1 MGLKHLKV
9 RTKMALLGAATVI
22 AMIVMCLIFS
32 NGMYEISQLS
42 TDEMET
48 VVNSRYDAEIKKQVD
63 TAISML
69 NHVYSDYEEGESTLE
84 EAKIKGAHI
93 LRDMRYGEE
102 GYFWADTY
110 EGESVVLL
118 GNETEG
124 TNRYEATDVQ
134 GNFYVKDFISNGK
147 QSEGGYTDYYFVK
160 EGETEEL
167 PKRAYT
173 KAFEPFEWVVGTGN
187 YIDDIAI
194 QIQEY
199 SEQQNAFIGTK
210 IKTALFMGF
219 VLILLVAL
227 FIILI
232 SREIISS
239 LKKAVGYNNLLGS
252 GDFSTDLPD
261 AFLARK
267 DDFGNL
273 ARTMNQMK
281 KNISTLIGQIHEE
294 SDSIK
299 DAAMDINNEVSSV
312 NGEMETVSATT
323 EELAAS
329 MEEVAAA
336 SQEIIAMSQEINA
349 SSQTISKKSEE
360 ASHRVDEIA
369 KRAGEAMEF
378 AENDH
383 KAASN
388 ISGRIRNDLGQAL
401 ENVKVVEQINVL
413 SEAIM
418 SITSQTN
425 MLSLNASIEAARAG
439 EAGKGFAV
447 VADQIRVLAEQS
459 KQAVVD
465 IQTITGQVN
474 EAVDELASDAKELL
488 EFVSKDVSRS
498 YRSFED
504 TAQAYKDD
512 SQYIDALI
520 TEFKDESGHLAQ
532 AIDGIMTAI
541 EEVSTSTDEGAKGT
555 TDIAQRISDVVLKTE
570 KMTHSAAHTNERVEI
585 LGDEVGKFKI

>member
-1 MGLKHLKV
+1 MKHLKV

>member
-1 MGLKHLKV
+1 MKHLKV

-42 TDEMET
+42 TKEMET
-48 VVNSRYDAEIKKQVD
+48 VINSRYDAEIKKQVD

-93 LRDMRYGEE
+93 LRDLRYGEE

-118 GNETEG
+118 GNDTEG

-199 SEQQNAFIGTK
+199 SDQQNSFIGTK

-252 GDFSTDLPD
+252 GDFSTDLPE

-323 EELAAS
+323 EQLAAS

-336 SQEIIAMSQEINA
+336 SQEIIAMSQEINS

-378 AENDH
+378 AETDH
-383 KAASN
+383 KAASS
-388 ISGRIRNDLGQAL
+388 ISGRIRSDLGQAL

-488 EFVSKDVSRS
+488 EFVSTDVSRS
-498 YRSFED
+498 YQSFEG

-520 TEFKDESGHLAQ
+520 TEFKDESEHLAQ
-532 AIDGIMTAI
+532 AINGIMTAI

>member
-1 MGLKHLKV
+1 
-9 RTKMALLGAATVI
+9 
-22 AMIVMCLIFS
+22 
-32 NGMYEISQLS
+32 
-42 TDEMET
+42 
-48 VVNSRYDAEIKKQVD
+48 
-63 TAISML
+63 
-69 NHVYSDYEEGESTLE
+69 
-84 EAKIKGAHI
+84 
-93 LRDMRYGEE
+93 MRYGEE

>member
-1 MGLKHLKV
+1 
-9 RTKMALLGAATVI
+9 MALLCTTTIFAMVVI
-22 AMIVMCLIFS
+22 CLIFS
-32 NGMYEISQLS
+32 NGMYQINELS
-42 TDEMET
+42 SKEMEN
-48 VVNSRYDAEIKKQVD
+48 VINSRYDSEIKKQVD

-69 NHVYSDYEEGESTLE
+69 NHVYSDYEEGGITLE
-84 EAKIKGAHI
+84 EAKTKGAHI

-134 GNFYVKDFISNGK
+134 GNYYVKDFISNGK
-147 QSEGGYTDYYFVK
+147 ESDGGYTDYYFTK
-160 EGETEEL
+160 EGETVEL

-187 YIDDIAI
+187 YIDDIAV
-194 QIQEY
+194 QVQEY
-199 SEQQNAFIGTK
+199 YDQQNAFIGK
-210 IKTALFMGF
+210 RIKSAFLTGF
-219 VLILLVAL
+219 VLILAVAI

-232 SREIISS
+232 SKEIISS
-239 LKKAVGYNNLLGS
+239 LKKAVSYNNLLGN
-252 GDFSTDLPD
+252 GDFSTELPN
-261 AFLARK
+261 AFISRK
-267 DDFGNL
+267 DDFGSL
-273 ARTMNQMK
+273 AKTMNQMK
-281 KNISTLIGQIHEE
+281 NNISSLIGQIHTE
-294 SDSIK
+294 SDKIK
-299 DAAMDINNEVSSV
+299 DAATDINQEVSAV

-336 SQEIIAMSQEINA
+336 SEEIIAMSHEINSTSQNI
-349 SSQTISKKSEE
+349 SSKAGE
-360 ASHRVDEIA
+360 ASERVTEIA
-369 KRAGEAMEF
+369 KRAEEAMQF
-378 AENDH
+378 TINDH

-388 ISGRIRNDLGQAL
+388 ISGRIREDLGQAL

-474 EAVDELASDAKELL
+474 EAVGELASDAKELL
-488 EFVSKDVSRS
+488 EFVSTDVSKS
-498 YRSFED
+498 YSSFEE
-504 TAQAYKDD
+504 TVQAYKDD
-512 SQYIDALI
+512 SEYIDALV
-520 TEFKDESGHLAQ
+520 TEFSEESDHLTE
-532 AIDGIMTAI
+532 AIGSIMTAI

-555 TDIAQRISDVVLKTE
+555 TDIAQRISDVVIKTE
-570 KMTHSAAHTNERVEI
+570 KMTQSAAHTSERVEV
-585 LGDEVGKFKI
+585 LGHEVEKFKI

>member
-1 MGLKHLKV
+1 MKHLKV

-336 SQEIIAMSQEINA
+336 SQEIIAMSQKINA

>member
-1 MGLKHLKV
+1 MRHLKV
-9 RTKMALLGAATVI
+9 RTKMTLLCVATVL
-22 AMIVMCLIFS
+22 AMFALCVIFS
-32 NGMYEISQLS
+32 NGMYEINQLS
-42 TDEMET
+42 TKEMKT
-48 VVNSRYDAEIKKQVD
+48 IISNRYDDEIKKQVD
-63 TAISML
+63 TAMSML
-69 NHVYSDYEEGESTLE
+69 DHVYSEYEEGETTLE
-84 EAKIKGAHI
+84 EAKTKGAHI

-110 EGESVVLL
+110 DGENVVLL
-118 GNETEG
+118 GGDTEG
-124 TNRYEATDVQ
+124 TNRYEAKDMK
-134 GNFYVKDFISNGK
+134 GNFYIKDIINNGK
-147 QSEGGYTDYYFVK
+147 QSEGGYTDYYFSK
-160 EGETEEL
+160 EGESEEL
-167 PKRAYT
+167 QKRAYS

-187 YIDDIAI
+187 YVDDIDS

-199 SEQQNAFIGTK
+199 YNQQNTYIGKK
-210 IKTALFMGF
+210 IKTALLMAFI
-219 VLILLVAL
+219 LILIVAL

-232 SREIISS
+232 SREIIAS
-239 LKKAVGYNNLLGS
+239 LKKAVNYNNLLGK
-252 GDFSTDLPD
+252 GDFSNEVPTAL
-261 AFLARK
+261 LTRK

-281 KNISTLIGQIHEE
+281 NNISTLIGQIHEE
-294 SDSIK
+294 SNSIK
-299 DAAMDINNEVSSV
+299 DASMDINNEVSSV
-312 NGEMETVSATT
+312 NEEMETVSATT
-323 EELAAS
+323 EQLAAS

-336 SQEIIAMSQEINA
+336 SQEIIAMSQEINS
-349 SSQTISKKSEE
+349 SSQKISVKSQE
-360 ASHRVDEIA
+360 ASKRVTEIA
-369 KRAGEAMEF
+369 NRAEDAMEF
-378 AENDH
+378 TQNDH
-383 KAASN
+383 KAASS
-388 ISGRIRNDLGQAL
+388 ISGRIRKDLGQAL

-465 IQTITGQVN
+465 IQSITKQVN
-474 EAVDELASDAKELL
+474 EAVLELASDAKELL
-488 EFVSKDVSRS
+488 EFVSTDVSRS
-498 YRSFED
+498 YRSFEE

-512 SQYIDALI
+512 SKFVDSLI
-520 TEFKDESGHLAQ
+520 TEFMNESDHLAQ

-570 KMTHSAAHTNERVEI
+570 KMTHSAAHTSERVEI
-585 LGDEVGKFKI
+585 LGEEVGKFTI